1 MIRLKISKIRVISVT
16 TAVVLLLISILSLVN
31 SDAFTSSGV
40 SNEIRYQVYNANTGK
55 YLRFYYLTVEPND
68 NISTHTVIGNDERVL
83 DWTKSGVVEID
94 SFGTGFVVDEHTI
107 ATAAHCIY
115 GKTINTIYLFANNN
129 NKPTLTLKDS
139 SIVEYH
145 IPSAYVNCVNSG
157 ISGIIESSDYD
168 YALIT
173 VKEDLSDYMCFNLG
187 TVTDIK
193 NLKSAVSITGFP
205 LKVGTGNDEKPVN
218 DSGQH
223 NMYTGNGRIFQ
234 SDDKRLYYNID
245 TTSGNSGGPVYV
257 TEVYE
262 NKVYYT
268 VIAIH
273 TLNKVGDYNSGTRM
287 TVDLLKFFNGN
298 TNLRY

>member
-1 MIRLKISKIRVISVT
+1 MRCCLRLKNSRIRIVSII

-55 YLRFYYLTVEPND
+55 YLRFYYLTVESND

-115 GKTINTIYLFANNN
+115 GKKINTIYLFANNN

-145 IPSAYVNCVNSG
+145 VPSVYVNSG
-157 ISGIIESSDYD
+157 SADYD

-193 NLKSAVSITGFP
+193 NLKSAVSMTGFP
-205 LKVGTGNDEKPVN
+205 LTVGTGNDEKPVN
-218 DSGQH
+218 NSGQH

-257 TEVYE
+257 TEVYD

-273 TLNKVGDYNSGTRM
+273 TLSKVGDYNSGTRM

-298 TNLRY
+298 TNLKY